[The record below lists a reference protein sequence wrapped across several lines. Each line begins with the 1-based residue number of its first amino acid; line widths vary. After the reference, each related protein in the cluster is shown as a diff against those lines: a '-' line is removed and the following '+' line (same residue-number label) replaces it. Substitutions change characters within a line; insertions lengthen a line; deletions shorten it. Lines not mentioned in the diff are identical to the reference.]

1 MDIGL
6 VRIPT
11 EFIIQIVITI
21 MMVFMEMSQ
30 TL

>member
-1 MDIGL
+1 MGIGL

-11 EFIIQIVITI
+11 ELIIQIVITI

>member
-1 MDIGL
+1 MGIGL